1 MSNND
6 SRVRGHV
13 TQSCV
18 RAASAGCTL
27 SLHLSVKLLNDSESL
42 ILKDS
47 DPNLTSL
54 GLRWMQNGKISQEK
68 EKCMCGAALVKSKA
82 LYEQQGWE
90 GSHYLVKRYSNFIT
104 FYSN

>member
-27 SLHLSVKLLNDSESL
+27 SLRLSVKLLNDSESL

-47 DPNLTSL
+47 DPDPL

-82 LYEQQGWE
+82 LCEQQGWE